1 MRSGGANRI
10 YRTQEFAE
18 LAGVTVRA
26 LHHYDRLGL
35 LRARR
40 SGAGYRLYS
49 VRDLERLEQIVA
61 LKFLGLSLQ
70 QIRTLLERE
79 RLALPEA
86 LRMQRT
92 VLEGKRSLLD
102 RAIRA
107 IEEAEE
113 AIRPGRQADAAILKK
128 IIEVIGMQD
137 NTDWMMKY
145 HTGDAKARIAARRQE
160 WTPELQEQVSRQWT
174 ELMAEVETVL
184 GEDPGGPKAQALA
197 ERWTKLVEGFTG
209 GDPEVASGVKR
220 LYADQANWPAS
231 AKEYMTPF
239 LKPEVWKFMD
249 RAIAIRKGK

>member
-1 MRSGGANRI
+1 MVEGKMLQA
-10 YRTQEFAE
+10 QEFAE

-79 RLALPEA
+79 QLALPDA

-92 VLEGKRSLLD
+92 VLEGKRSLLE

-107 IEEAEE
+107 I
-113 AIRPGRQADAAILKK
+113 
-128 IIEVIGMQD
+128 
-137 NTDWMMKY
+137 
-145 HTGDAKARIAARRQE
+145 
-160 WTPELQEQVSRQWT
+160 
-174 ELMAEVETVL
+174 
-184 GEDPGGPKAQALA
+184 
-197 ERWTKLVEGFTG
+197 
-209 GDPEVASGVKR
+209 
-220 LYADQANWPAS
+220 
-231 AKEYMTPF
+231 
-239 LKPEVWKFMD
+239 
-249 RAIAIRKGK
+249 